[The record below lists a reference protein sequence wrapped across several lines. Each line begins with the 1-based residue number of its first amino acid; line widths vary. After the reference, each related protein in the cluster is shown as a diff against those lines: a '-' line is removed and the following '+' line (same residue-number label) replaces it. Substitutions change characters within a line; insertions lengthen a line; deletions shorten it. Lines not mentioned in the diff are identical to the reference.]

1 MQDYNLQGAA
11 GNAAASTAAK
21 GHALLN
27 AAGLQLA
34 NLLKEVSDL
43 PLSTLKPSPEFSK

>member
-1 MQDYNLQGAA
+1 MQDYNPQGAA
-11 GNAAASTAAK
+11 GNAAAATVAK
-21 GHALLN
+21 GEALLQ

-43 PLSTLKPSPEFSK
+43 PLSTLKSNPEFPV